1 MNDFKTDRFSGK
13 LLTIGY
19 EGKDVEAFFSILLF
33 NEISLLCDVRKNP
46 VSRKPGFSK
55 KALTARCIKS
65 GIEYA
70 HHPEFGI
77 DSNLRK
83 DLHTEQDYHNLFSIY
98 KQTVLVDTIIQQ
110 RQLLEEIKKGK
121 TIALLCFE
129 ADPLRCHRSRLAE
142 AVVCLAERNIRIVNL

>member
-1 MNDFKTDRFSGK
+1 MNNLKTNRFSGK
-13 LLTIGY
+13 LHTIGY
-19 EGKDVEAFFSILLF
+19 EGKDIEELFSILLV
-33 NEISLLCDVRKNP
+33 NNISMLCDVRKNP

-55 KALTARCIKS
+55 KALASSCINNR
-65 GIEYA
+65 IEYA

-77 DSNLRK
+77 NSILRK

-98 KQTVLVDTIIQQ
+98 KQTVLVDTAIQQ
-110 RQLLEEIKKGK
+110 QRLLEEIKEGK

-142 AVVCLAERNIRIVNL
+142 AIVSLAERNILIVNL